1 MASESFKQVP
11 PPDRPFDAYEPTA
24 QEPWDARRAGHLLRR
39 AGFGASPDAMKQAIE
54 AGPGKA
60 VDRLFD
66 FNPEDDP
73 FNHLLDQGAG
83 LVSLRENN
91 QAAEWWIFRMLNT
104 PRPLQEKVAV
114 YWHNHFATSGSKI
127 YSGYVMAAQIELFR
141 RKGLGSFRDLLVE
154 VGWNPAML
162 WWLDGNNSN
171 KGGPNENYGREV
183 MELFTL
189 GVGNYSEQDVK
200 ELSRAFT
207 GWRLEGDDK
216 HKRAEFR
223 KDDFDDG
230 EKTIFGQ
237 KGKYD
242 SESAVDLL
250 LTRPAAPKHLAR
262 KLLRDF
268 VRPEPTDEQVEHY
281 AKRLVDLKWEI
292 KPVLREMLGSRL
304 FYSEWAYRSRV
315 KSPVELCV
323 GAALSVGGGS
333 KAKANYLR
341 DQMERMGQKLLFPPN
356 VKGWDGDTNW
366 INANTVI
373 TRFNFAMNLY
383 KSENYIFED
392 TADLPQQMRE
402 KGDVTPEAIVKYF
415 ADLLLDG
422 RLPEARR
429 RELQTFMPQYGDKPP
444 VEKFDLNDGRAQAKV
459 RSVVHLMTTS
469 PAYQLA

>member
-1 MASESFKQVP
+1 MASNSPKEVS
-11 PPDRPFDAYEPTA
+11 PPDRPFDAYEPSD

-39 AGFGASPDAMKQAIE
+39 AGFGASPDTLRQSIE
-54 AGPGKA
+54 AGPGKSL
-60 VDRLFD
+60 DGLFN
-66 FNPEDDP
+66 FNADDDP

-104 PRPLQEKVAV
+104 PRPLQEKVALH
-114 YWHNHFATSGSKI
+114 WHNHFATSGSKI

-141 RKGLGSFRDLLVE
+141 KKGLGSFRDLLVE
-154 VGWNPAML
+154 VGHNPAML
-162 WWLDGNNSN
+162 WWLDGNNS
-171 KGGPNENYGREV
+171 KKEGPNENYGREV

-207 GWRLEGDDK
+207 GWRIEGEDK
-216 HKRAEFR
+216 HKQAEFH
-223 KDDFDDG
+223 KEDFDDG
-230 EKTIFGQ
+230 EKTIFGK

-250 LTRPAAPKHLAR
+250 LARPSAPTHLAR
-262 KLLRDF
+262 KLLCDF
-268 VRPEPTDEQVEHY
+268 VNPRPTDEQVEHY
-281 AKRLVDLKWEI
+281 GKRLVECKWEV
-292 KPVLREMLGSRL
+292 KPVLREMLASRL

-315 KSPVELCV
+315 KSPAELCV

-341 DQMERMGQKLLFPPN
+341 EQMERMGQRLLFPPN

-373 TRFNFAMNLY
+373 TRFNFAMQLF
-383 KSENYIFED
+383 KSEDYIFED
-392 TADLPQQMRE
+392 RADLATQMRE
-402 KGDVTPEAIVKYF
+402 KGEATPEAIVKYF

-422 RLPEARR
+422 RVAEGVRK
-429 RELQTFMPQYGDKPP
+429 ELVAFMPQYGDKPP

-459 RSVVHLMTTS
+459 RSVVHLMTSS